1 MCRVFLVLILGA
13 FFVGCSPRSLEDYQ
27 ASGEQLLAKIALELS
42 AIHCAKDLEQKRN
55 VLKKQFRKLSKLMVE
70 AAEYQRKHEDEDI
83 DRLNLHPT
91 SDRLCYEF
99 LRIASDVEGGKLFL
113 EELQHEMID
122 RLDVD
127 SRKHQK
133 AKSTFK

>member
-1 MCRVFLVLILGA
+1 VFLLLVLGS

-27 ASGEQLLAKIALELS
+27 ATGEQLSAKIALELS
-42 AIHCAKDLEQKRN
+42 SIHCAKDLEHKRSS
-55 VLKKQFRKLSKLMVE
+55 LKKQFRKLAKLMVE
-70 AAEYQRKHEDEDI
+70 AAEYHRKHEDQEI

-99 LRIASDVEGGKLFL
+99 LRITSDVEGGKLFL
-113 EELQHEMID
+113 EELQHEMLD

-133 AKSTFK
+133 TKRTLK